1 MVNKENLNIRNV
13 VIIAHV
19 DHGKTTLVDALLK
32 QSGTFRLNESVP
44 ERVMDSLELEKER
57 GITIAAKNCCLEW
70 EGLTINIVD
79 TPGHADFGGEVERTL
94 SMVDGAL
101 LLVDAAEGPLP
112 QTRFVVKKA
121 LEAKLPMVLIINK
134 IDRKDAQAKIVEQEV
149 LSLLLDC
156 GADVSYLNSPVIY
169 ADSKSGKATLDMEQ
183 VPVDMRPVFEAIRDY
198 IPEPKIE
205 KDKPLSMIIANIG
218 YSDYVGRLAIG
229 RMKSGKIEV
238 GDLVLIAGKAEN
250 HQARVTHIYGYQ
262 GLKMIEFPR
271 ARAGQIVVLAGIEA
285 ITIGDTVTSVEDPLI
300 QTRIEVEEPTVKMLF
315 SINTSAFAGRDGK
328 YITSNMI
335 GKRLEREGRQ
345 NVSIRIEEGSSPE
358 EFMVSGRGELQLSI
372 IIETMRREGY
382 ELQVGRPSVIEKKI
396 NGVNCEPFESL
407 TVDIPEQYIGVIRE
421 LMASGKGIMTN
432 MTGFNT
438 GRVKMDFHIPSRG
451 LIGIRSTFLSLTH
464 GNGIMYS
471 IFKGY
476 EPWAGDIPSRING
489 ALVADRGGRATSYAI
504 VNLEPRGRLFVSPGE
519 KVYAGMIVG
528 EHSRE
533 KDLEV
538 NITKQKNLTN
548 MRSSTSDQTIVLAS
562 PLIHTLESAMEWIK
576 ENEVIEVTPKS
587 LRLRRLYSNFSP
599 KTKNGVRE

>member
-1 MVNKENLNIRNV
+1 MAEKENLNIRNV

-19 DHGKTTLVDALLK
+19 DHGKTTMVDALLK
-32 QSGTFRLNESVP
+32 QSGIFRLNESVP
-44 ERVMDSLELEKER
+44 ERVMDSLELEKEK

-70 EGLTINIVD
+70 ENLTINIVD

-156 GADVSYLNSPVIY
+156 GADLSYLNSPVIY
-169 ADSKSGKATLDMEQ
+169 ADSKSGKATLDMDKD
-183 VPVDMRPVFEAIRDY
+183 PLDMRPVFEAIRNY

-205 KDKPLSMIIANIG
+205 KDKPLSMIIANLG

-229 RMKSGKIEV
+229 RMKSGKIELN
-238 GDLVLIAGKAEN
+238 DLVLIAGKTGN
-250 HQARVTHIYGYQ
+250 YQARVTHIYGYQ

-271 ARAGQIVVLAGIEA
+271 AQAGQIVVLAGIEA
-285 ITIGDTVTSVEDPLI
+285 ITIGDTVTSIEDPLI
-300 QTRIEVEEPTVKMLF
+300 QPRIEVEEPTVKMLF

-328 YITSNMI
+328 YVTSNMI
-335 GKRLEREGRQ
+335 RNRLEREGRQ
-345 NVSIRIEEGSSPE
+345 NVSIKIEDGSSPE
-358 EFMVSGRGELQLSI
+358 EFVVSGRGELQLAI

-396 NGVNCEPFESL
+396 NGINCEPFESL
-407 TVDIPEQYIGVIRE
+407 TVDIPKQYIGVIRE
-421 LMASGKGIMTN
+421 LMASGKGIMTD

-438 GRVKMDFHIPSRG
+438 DAGAAGRIKMDFHIPSRG
-451 LIGIRSTFLSLTH
+451 LLGIRSTFLSLTH

-489 ALVADRGGRATSYAI
+489 ALVADRDGRATSYAI
-504 VNLEPRGRLFVSPGE
+504 VNLEPRGRLFVVPGDE
-519 KVYAGMIVG
+519 VYSGMIVG

-533 KDLEV
+533 NDLDV

-587 LRLRRLYSNFSP
+587 LRLRRLYSKILP
-599 KTKNGVRE
+599 KK